1 MAMRNSNNAI
11 VYYLY
16 FASHRPVA
24 EGIVRD
30 IFAKYRERGGS

>member
-1 MAMRNSNNAI
+1 MRNSNNAI